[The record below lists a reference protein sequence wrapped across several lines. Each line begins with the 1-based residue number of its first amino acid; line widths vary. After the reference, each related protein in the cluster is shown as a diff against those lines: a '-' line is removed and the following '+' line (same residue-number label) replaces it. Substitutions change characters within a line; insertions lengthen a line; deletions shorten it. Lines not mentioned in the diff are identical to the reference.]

1 MAEAITNVASV
12 LDDEM
17 SSEQR
22 DVLAKNLLGPI
33 GEVMGTT
40 SPSVDK
46 SAVNEV
52 KSDIIQ
58 WKFYNDSFYFKI
70 LIFEREIITQF

>member
-52 KSDIIQ
+52 KSDII
-58 WKFYNDSFYFKI
+58 
-70 LIFEREIITQF
+70 